1 MKKVIVIG
9 SSGSGK
15 STFSRKLSERLN
27 IPVYHLDQLFWKPNW
42 VMSTEYEKITI
53 QNSILEKNEWII
65 DGNYSGIL
73 EDRLQLADT
82 VIFLNLPRRIC
93 YYRVFKRFFKNIGK
107 TRIDMGEDCKEK
119 ISFTLLKFIWNYPK
133 QRKPFLL
140 NKLDKIKE
148 NKNIIILSST
158 KEINN
163 FKYL

>member
-82 VIFLNLPRRIC
+82 VMFLKDFLKILE
-93 YYRVFKRFFKNIGK
+93 KLELTWGK
-107 TRIDMGEDCKEK
+107 TVKK
-119 ISFTLLKFIWNYPK
+119 
-133 QRKPFLL
+133 
-140 NKLDKIKE
+140 
-148 NKNIIILSST
+148 
-158 KEINN
+158 
-163 FKYL
+163 KYLLLY

>member
-42 VMSTEYEKITI
+42 VMSTEDEKITI

-65 DGNYSGIL
+65 DGNYNGIL

-93 YYRVFKRFFKNIGK
+93 YYRVFKRFFKYIGK

-140 NKLDKIKE
+140 NKLDEVKE